1 DGGPVP
7 MSAARRGVRTR
18 SARFRSSQSCG
29 LLFRVV
35 ELDGHGPRYTVA
47 EMDSRVHH
55 ACSVCGHHLAQKLQE
70 LCDVKHF
77 LFTFHNSPSKTLG
90 TSVHAAADHTSRAS
104 APARATKKFNAKPV
118 QTLTTSQ

>member
-1 DGGPVP
+1 MAGGSVAERRRAPRGHTGTTK
-7 MSAARRGVRTR
+7 MAASR
-18 SARFRSSQSCG
+18 SCG

-77 LFTFHNSPSKTLG
+77 LLTFHNSPSKTLG

-118 QTLTTSQ
+118 